1 MTATEETDVP
11 LDSGSDS
18 GSDAEPDH
26 RTPHVLMTI
35 AGVIALA
42 AAIQLT
48 IDKFTLLQ
56 NKIDGVET
64 ALACDFSAFVS
75 CGGVMDSPQGEAFGF
90 PNPII
95 GIVGF
100 SVVTVLGVLFWTG
113 APVVRWVWTGLQL
126 GTLFGIGFVT
136 WLQYQSIYELELL
149 CPYCMVVWAVMIP
162 LFVYVTACSLRG
174 VAPQSPVTRFLSNWS
189 ILIVALWYIGIA
201 SAIWF
206 QFGERLWA

>member
-1 MTATEETDVP
+1 MTATDETDVP
-11 LDSGSDS
+11 L
-18 GSDAEPDH
+18 ATETRH
-26 RTPHVLMTI
+26 RTPHVLMAI
-35 AGVIALA
+35 AGAIGLA
-42 AAIQLT
+42 AAVQLT

-64 ALACDFSAFVS
+64 ALGCDFSAFVS
-75 CGGVMDSPQGEAFGF
+75 CGGVMDSAQAEAFGF
-90 PNPII
+90 PNSII

-113 APVVRWVWTGLQL
+113 APVARWVWTGLQL
-126 GTLFGIGFVT
+126 GTLFGVGFVT

-189 ILIVALWYIGIA
+189 MLIVALWYIGIA

>member
-1 MTATEETDVP
+1 MTATDETDVP
-11 LDSGSDS
+11 LDAGSDS
-18 GSDAEPDH
+18 GPDTDSGH

-35 AGVIALA
+35 AGVIGLA
-42 AAIQLT
+42 AAVQLT
-48 IDKFTLLQ
+48 IDKFILLQ

-64 ALACDFSAFVS
+64 ALSCDFSAFVS
-75 CGGVMDSPQGEAFGF
+75 CGGVMDSAQAEAFGF
-90 PNPII
+90 PNSII

-113 APVVRWVWTGLQL
+113 APVVRWVWTALQL
-126 GTLFGIGFVT
+126 GCLFGIGFVT
-136 WLQYQSIYELELL
+136 WLQYQSIYQLELL

-174 VAPQSPVTRFLSNWS
+174 VAPQSPITRFVSNWS
-189 ILIVALWYIGIA
+189 VLIVALWYVAIG

>member
-1 MTATEETDVP
+1 
-11 LDSGSDS
+11 
-18 GSDAEPDH
+18 
-26 RTPHVLMTI
+26 MTI
-35 AGVIALA
+35 AGVIGLA
-42 AAIQLT
+42 AAVQLT
-48 IDKFTLLQ
+48 IDKFILLQ

-64 ALACDFSAFVS
+64 ALSCDFSAFVS
-75 CGGVMDSPQGEAFGF
+75 CGGVMDSPQAEAFGF
-90 PNPII
+90 PNSII

-126 GTLFGIGFVT
+126 GCLFGIGFVT
-136 WLQYQSIYELELL
+136 WLQYQSIYQLELL
-149 CPYCMVVWAVMIP
+149 CPYCIVVWAVMIP

-174 VAPQSPVTRFLSNWS
+174 VAPQSPVTRFVSNWS
-189 ILIVALWYIGIA
+189 VLIVALWYVAIG

>member
-1 MTATEETDVP
+1 MTATDETDVP
-11 LDSGSDS
+11 LDTEHSHD
-18 GSDAEPDH
+18 
-26 RTPHVLMTI
+26 TPYVLMAI
-35 AGVIALA
+35 AGAIGLA
-42 AAIQLT
+42 AAVQLT

-64 ALACDFSAFVS
+64 ALSCDFSAFVS
-75 CGGVMDSPQGEAFGF
+75 CGGVMDSAQAEAFGF
-90 PNPII
+90 PNSII

-136 WLQYQSIYELELL
+136 WLQYQSIYRLELL

-174 VAPQSPVTRFLSNWS
+174 VAPQSPFTRFVSNWS
-189 ILIVALWYIGIA
+189 ILIVALWYIAIG

>member
-1 MTATEETDVP
+1 MTATDETDVP
-11 LDSGSDS
+11 LDAGPDT
-18 GSDAEPDH
+18 EPRH
-26 RTPHVLMTI
+26 RTPHVLMAI
-35 AGVIALA
+35 AGAIGLA
-42 AAIQLT
+42 AAVQLT

-64 ALACDFSAFVS
+64 ALSCDFSAFVS
-75 CGGVMDSPQGEAFGF
+75 CGGVMDSAQAEAFGF
-90 PNPII
+90 PNSII

-113 APVVRWVWTGLQL
+113 APVVRWVWTGLQI
-126 GTLFGIGFVT
+126 GVLFGIGFVT
-136 WLQYQSIYELELL
+136 WLQYQSIYELNLL

-162 LFVYVTACSLRG
+162 LFVYVTARSLRG
-174 VAPQSPVTRFLSNWS
+174 VAPQSPVTRFVSNWS

>member
-1 MTATEETDVP
+1 MTATDETDVP
-11 LDSGSDS
+11 LDAGPNA
-18 GSDAEPDH
+18 GAHH
-26 RTPHVLMTI
+26 RTPHVLMAI
-35 AGVIALA
+35 AGAIGLA
-42 AAIQLT
+42 AAVQLT

-64 ALACDFSAFVS
+64 ALSCDFSAFVS
-75 CGGVMDSPQGEAFGF
+75 CGGVMDSPQAEAFGF
-90 PNPII
+90 PNSII

-100 SVVTVLGVLFWTG
+100 SVVTVLGVLIWTG
-113 APVVRWVWTGLQL
+113 APVARWVWTGLQL

-136 WLQYQSIYELELL
+136 WLQYQSIYDLELL

-174 VAPQSPVTRFLSNWS
+174 VAPQSPVTRLVSNWS
-189 ILIVALWYIGIA
+189 MLIVALWYIGIA
-201 SAIWF
+201 SAIWI

>member
-1 MTATEETDVP
+1 MTATDETDVP
-11 LDSGSDS
+11 LD
-18 GSDAEPDH
+18 AEHNTGTRH
-26 RTPHVLMTI
+26 RTPHVLMAI
-35 AGVIALA
+35 AGAIGLA
-42 AAIQLT
+42 AAVQLT

-64 ALACDFSAFVS
+64 ALSCDFSAFVS
-75 CGGVMDSPQGEAFGF
+75 CGGVMDSAQAEAFGF
-90 PNPII
+90 PNSII

-113 APVVRWVWTGLQL
+113 APVARWVWTGLQL

-136 WLQYQSIYELELL
+136 WLQYQSIYDLELL

-174 VAPQSPVTRFLSNWS
+174 VAPQSPVIRFLSNWS
-189 ILIVALWYIGIA
+189 MLIVALWYIGIA
-201 SAIWF
+201 SAIWI

>member
-1 MTATEETDVP
+1 MTATDETDVP
-11 LDSGSDS
+11 LDAGPNA
-18 GSDAEPDH
+18 GAYH
-26 RTPHVLMTI
+26 RTPHVLMAI
-35 AGVIALA
+35 AGAIGLA
-42 AAIQLT
+42 AAVQLT

-64 ALACDFSAFVS
+64 ALSCDFSAFVS
-75 CGGVMDSPQGEAFGF
+75 CGGVMDSPQAEAFGF
-90 PNPII
+90 PNSII

-100 SVVTVLGVLFWTG
+100 SVVTVLGVLIWTG
-113 APVVRWVWTGLQL
+113 APVARWVWTGLQL

-136 WLQYQSIYELELL
+136 WLQYQSIYDLELL

-174 VAPQSPVTRFLSNWS
+174 VAPQSPVTRLVSNWS
-189 ILIVALWYIGIA
+189 MLIVALWYIGIA
-201 SAIWF
+201 SAIWI

>member
-1 MTATEETDVP
+1 MTATDETDVP
-11 LDSGSDS
+11 LETESS
-18 GSDAEPDH
+18 EP

-35 AGVIALA
+35 AGAIGLA

-56 NKIDGVET
+56 NTIDGVDT
-64 ALACDFSAFVS
+64 TLSCDFSAFVS
-75 CGGVMDSPQGEAFGF
+75 CGGVMDSAQAEAFGF
-90 PNPII
+90 PNSII

-100 SVVTVLGVLFWTG
+100 AVVTTLGVLFWTG
-113 APVVRWVWTGLQL
+113 APVARWVWTGLQL
-126 GTLFGIGFVT
+126 GCLFGIGFVT

-149 CPYCMVVWAVMIP
+149 CPYCIVVWVVMVP

-174 VAPQSPVTRFLSNWS
+174 VAPQSGVARFVSNWS
-189 ILIVALWYIGIA
+189 VLIVALWYVAIA

>member
-1 MTATEETDVP
+1 MA
-11 LDSGSDS
+11 
-18 GSDAEPDH
+18 
-26 RTPHVLMTI
+26 I
-35 AGVIALA
+35 AGAIGLA
-42 AAIQLT
+42 AAVQLT

-100 SVVTVLGVLFWTG
+100 TVVTVLGVLFWTG
-113 APVVRWVWTGLQL
+113 APVARWVWTGLQL

-189 ILIVALWYIGIA
+189 MLIVALWYIGIA